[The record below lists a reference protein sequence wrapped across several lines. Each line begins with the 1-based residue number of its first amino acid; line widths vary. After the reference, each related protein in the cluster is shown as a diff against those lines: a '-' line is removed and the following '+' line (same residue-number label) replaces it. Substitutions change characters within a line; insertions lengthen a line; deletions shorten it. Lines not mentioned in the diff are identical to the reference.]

1 MASAA
6 PLFAALGDPTRLAL
20 VEQLARGGPAAI
32 TLLADSFSLTRQGV
46 TKHLYVLASAGIV
59 AGRRQGRA
67 HVWALNP
74 GRLAEARQH
83 LDVIARGWDD
93 VLMRL
98 KRHVES

>member
-6 PLFAALGDPTRLAL
+6 LVFAALGDSTRLAL
-20 VEQLARGGPAAI
+20 VERLARAGPAPI

-59 AGRRQGRA
+59 DGRRQGRE

-74 GRLAEARQH
+74 DRLAEARQH

-93 VLMRL
+93 VLARL
-98 KRHVES
+98 KRHLES